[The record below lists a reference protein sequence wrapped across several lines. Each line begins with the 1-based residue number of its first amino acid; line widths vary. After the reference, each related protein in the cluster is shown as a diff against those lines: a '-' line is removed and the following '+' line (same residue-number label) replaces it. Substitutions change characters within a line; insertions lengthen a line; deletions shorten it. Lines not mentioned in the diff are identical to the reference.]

1 MRSLLVVVAV
11 ISWAGCADFATP
23 AELTKPTILAIV
35 AEPPLVAPGA
45 ETELSVVLA
54 GPDGPMAADAVE
66 WALIESIPGIPAF
79 GTIEPGATGT
89 ATYTAPDPLPEL
101 PEGVPPISSVAVS
114 VTAGDTAIESIKVV
128 GVADLPVAN
137 PRITVLAVGGAVF
150 APGEALTL
158 EAGASYALDLGVEP
172 PPGEDAAFAW
182 YTTAG
187 EIEQYQ
193 SNPCELI
200 AAEEP
205 RDDAWLFVVIRDGR
219 GGVAVRGQPV
229 TVE

>member
-1 MRSLLVVVAV
+1 MRLLLVVVAL
-11 ISWAGCADFATP
+11 STGCADFATP

-45 ETELSVVLA
+45 RTELSVILA
-54 GPDGPMAADAVE
+54 GPDGPMAADAVDWTLVE
-66 WALIESIPGIPAF
+66 TLPGIPPF

-101 PEGVPPISSVAVS
+101 PDGVPPFSTVAVAVS
-114 VTAGDTAIESIKVV
+114 AADTAIDSLKVI
-128 GVADLPVAN
+128 GVADVPAVN
-137 PRITVLAVGGAVF
+137 PRFTALAVGGVAIAAGEAITLDAGGSYPLDVGVDP
-150 APGEALTL
+150 APGE
-158 EAGASYALDLGVEP
+158 ES
-172 PPGEDAAFAW
+172 AFAW

-187 EIEQYQ
+187 EIAQYQ

-200 AAEEP
+200 AAAEP
-205 RDDAWLFVVIRDGR
+205 RDDAWLFVVFRENLG
-219 GGVAVRGQPV
+219 AVVRAHPV